1 MEEAKDKAALE
12 ELIKEADMV
21 LIGTGDEFSKEKNPK
36 EKIVQA
42 YNVLAEMIQGKPW
55 FVVTVN
61 TDDLIY
67 QSELNDFFIV
77 APCGSEA
84 QGNVVTDPDYDESKY
99 LPQWQFY
106 MNWLS
111 TTIGK
116 KLLIL
121 ELGVGM
127 KYPSVIR
134 MPFERLAMFNQKA
147 KIVRIHSKLAQL
159 PDEIQEKGLCISE
172 NTVDFLIK
180 INKKD

>member
-1 MEEAKDKAALE
+1 MDEIKDRAALE
-12 ELIKEADMV
+12 ELIKESDMV
-21 LIGTGDEFSKEKNPK
+21 LIGTGDEFSREKCQK
-36 EKIVQA
+36 EKIIQA
-42 YNVLAEMIQGKPW
+42 YNILAEMIKGKPW
-55 FVVTVN
+55 FAITVN

-84 QGNVVTDPDYDESKY
+84 QGNVVIDPDYDESKY

-111 TTIGK
+111 STLGK

-134 MPFERLAMFNQKA
+134 MPFERMVLFNQKA

-159 PDEIQEKGLCISE
+159 PEDIQEKGLCISE

-180 INKKD
+180 INKID